1 MSKRTQQVAGEVQQI
16 VGRLIQF
23 EVKDPR
29 IAFCT
34 IVSVDMSPDLQ
45 MAHIFVSVMG
55 DDKARKETMAGLDR
69 AKGFIRRELARE
81 LRHLRTAPD
90 IRFRLDE
97 TLDHSLR
104 IGELIRDMNKPQ

>member
-55 DDKARKETMAGLDR
+55 DESARKATMTALER

-90 IRFRLDE
+90 IRFKLDE
-97 TLDHSLR
+97 SLDHSLR

>member
-1 MSKRTQQVAGEVQQI
+1 MTKRTQQVAGEIQQI
-16 VGRLIQF
+16 VGQLIQF
-23 EVKDPR
+23 QLQDPR

-34 IVSVDMSPDLQ
+34 IVKVEMSPDLQ

-55 DDKARKETMAGLDR
+55 DESARKDTMAALER
-69 AKGFIRRELARE
+69 AKGFVRRELARE

-90 IRFRLDE
+90 IRFKLDE
-97 TLDHSLR
+97 TLDHSMR

>member
-1 MSKRTQQVAGEVQQI
+1 MSKRAQQVAGEIQQI
-16 VGRLIQF
+16 VGHLIQF
-23 EVKDPR
+23 DVKDPR

-34 IVSVDMSPDLQ
+34 IVSVDVSPDLQ

-55 DDKARKETMAGLDR
+55 DDTARKETMAGLER

-90 IRFRLDE
+90 IRFKLDE

-104 IGELIRDMNKPQ
+104 ISELIRDMNKPQ